1 MVFTLEHFLCGLT
14 IALGWHIHGK
24 IWQRTALNLSNGL
37 LRTELSIQLQVCQQI
52 CSGAFVIGLLIEK
65 RCWSSG

>member
-1 MVFTLEHFLCGLT
+1 MVFTLERFLRGLA

-37 LRTELSIQLQVCQQI
+37 LRTGLSSQLRVCQQI
-52 CSGAFVIGLLIEK
+52 CSAGFAIGLLMEK
-65 RCWSSG
+65 RCWSNG